1 MFMKNYLSL
10 ICFLFL
16 ASFISA
22 QNNAELRVM
31 TYNIRF
37 AGSADDE
44 ANNSWNS
51 RKDLVAEVIR
61 FNKAD
66 IFGLQEALH
75 SQIID
80 LKNSFPKYD
89 WVGVGREDG
98 KEGGEYSPIFFN
110 TEKYKLIRTSTFWL
124 SETPDSV
131 SKGWDAAFKR
141 VVTWAEFTSQS
152 SGQKFF
158 VFNTHFDHIGES
170 ARINS
175 AKLILK
181 KIKEIAGDNPTI
193 LIGDF
198 NTQSDSPPYSI
209 LTNGLDG
216 EIRFHLNDAET
227 VNSNIHYGSHI
238 TFNGFGNDI
247 KPGNK
252 IDFIFVNDK
261 VKVKEHGVISET
273 FDGKYPSD
281 HFPVIAEVEIEK

>member
-1 MFMKNYLSL
+1 MFMKNYWSL

-37 AGSADDE
+37 AGSVDDE

-75 SQIID
+75 SQIVDI
-80 LKNSFPKYD
+80 KNSFPKYN

-110 TEKYKLIRTSTFWL
+110 TEKYKLIHTSTFWL

-152 SGQKFF
+152 SGQKSF

-170 ARINS
+170 ARLNS

-209 LTNGLDG
+209 LTNGIDG
-216 EIRFHLNDAET
+216 EKRFYLNDAET

-247 KPGNK
+247 QPGNK

-281 HFPVIAEVEIEK
+281 HFPVIAEVEIE

>member
-1 MFMKNYLSL
+1 MKNYWSL

-75 SQIID
+75 SQIVDI
-80 LKNSFPKYD
+80 KNSFPKYN

-110 TEKYKLIRTSTFWL
+110 TEKYKLIHTSTFWL

-141 VVTWAEFTSQS
+141 VVTWSEFTFLS

-198 NTQSDSPPYSI
+198 NTKSDSPPYSI
-209 LTNGLDG
+209 LTNGIDG
-216 EIRFHLNDAET
+216 EKRFYLNDAET

-247 KPGNK
+247 QPGNK

-281 HFPVIAEVEIEK
+281 HFSVIAEVEIE

>member
-1 MFMKNYLSL
+1 MKNYLVV
-10 ICFLFL
+10 CFLFM

-22 QNNAELRVM
+22 QNNAELRIM

-37 AGSADDE
+37 AGSPDDE

-51 RKDLVAEVIR
+51 RKDLAAEVIR

-66 IFGLQEALH
+66 IFGLQEALL
-75 SQIID
+75 SQIVDI
-80 LKNSFPKYD
+80 KNSFPNYE

-98 KEGGEYSPIFFN
+98 KQGGEYSPLFFN
-110 TEKYKLIRTSTFWL
+110 TDKFNLLQSSTFWL

-141 VVTWAEFTSQS
+141 VVTWAEFACLNSEQR
-152 SGQKFF
+152 FF

-170 ARINS
+170 ARLNS

-193 LIGDF
+193 LTGDF

-209 LTNGLDG
+209 LTNGIDN
-216 EIRFHLNDAET
+216 EKKFFLNDAET
-227 VNSNIHYGSHI
+227 VNTNIHYGSHI
-238 TFNGFGNDI
+238 TFNGFGSDLQ
-247 KPGNK
+247 PGNK

-261 VKVKEHGVISET
+261 IKVNEHGVISET

-281 HFPVIAEVEIEK
+281 HFPVIVEVEIE

>member
-1 MFMKNYLSL
+1 MKNYLLLIYILILSSL
-10 ICFLFL
+10 LT
-16 ASFISA
+16 A
-22 QNNAELRVM
+22 QSNTELRVM

-44 ANNSWNS
+44 ATNSWNS
-51 RKDLVAEVIR
+51 RKDLAATVIR

-66 IFGLQEALH
+66 IFGLQEALL

-80 LKNSFPKYD
+80 LKNSFPGYD

-98 KEGGEYSPIFFN
+98 KEAGEYSPIFYN
-110 TEKYKLIRTSTFWL
+110 TEKCKLIRTSTFWL

-131 SKGWDAAFKR
+131 SKSWDAAFKR
-141 VVTWAEFTSQS
+141 VVTWAEFTLLNPDQI
-152 SGQKFF
+152 FF
-158 VFNTHFDHIGES
+158 IFNTHFDHIGET
-170 ARINS
+170 ARLNS

-181 KIKEIAGDNPTI
+181 EIKEIAGDNPTI
-193 LIGDF
+193 LTGDF
-198 NTQSDSPPYSI
+198 NAKSDSPPYLI

-216 EIRFHLNDAET
+216 ENRFFLSDAEK
-227 VNSNIHYGSHI
+227 VNRNIHYGSHI

-247 KPGNK
+247 QPGNK

-261 VKVKEHGVISET
+261 VKVKEHAVISET

-281 HFPVIAEVEIEK
+281 HFPVIAEIEIGK

>member
-1 MFMKNYLSL
+1 MFMKNYWSL

-141 VVTWAEFTSQS
+141 VVTWAEFTFLS

-181 KIKEIAGDNPTI
+181 KIKEISGDNPTI
-193 LIGDF
+193 LTGDF
-198 NTQSDSPPYSI
+198 NTKSDSPPYSI
-209 LTNGLDG
+209 LTNGIDG
-216 EIRFHLNDAET
+216 EKRFYLNDAET

-247 KPGNK
+247 QPDNK

-281 HFPVIAEVEIEK
+281 HFPVIAEVEIE

>member
-80 LKNSFPKYD
+80 LKNSFPNYD

-141 VVTWAEFTSQS
+141 VVTWAEFTFLS

-193 LIGDF
+193 LTGDF
-198 NTQSDSPPYSI
+198 NTKSDSPPYSI
-209 LTNGLDG
+209 LTNGIDG
-216 EIRFHLNDAET
+216 EKRFYLNDAET

-247 KPGNK
+247 QPGNK

-281 HFPVIAEVEIEK
+281 HFSVIAEVEIE

>member
-1 MFMKNYLSL
+1 MKNYLSL

-16 ASFISA
+16 TSFLSA

-75 SQIID
+75 SQIEDIN
-80 LKNSFPKYD
+80 NSFPKYN

-110 TEKYKLIRTSTFWL
+110 TEKFKLVHTSTFWL

-141 VVTWAEFTSQS
+141 VVTWAEFTFQS

-158 VFNTHFDHIGES
+158 VFNTHFDHIGET

-193 LIGDF
+193 LTGDF
-198 NTQSDSPPYSI
+198 NTKSDSPPYSI
-209 LTNGLDG
+209 LTNGLDS
-216 EIRFHLNDAET
+216 EKRYYLNDAEA

-247 KPGNK
+247 QPGNK

-261 VKVKEHGVISET
+261 VKVKEHGVLSET

-281 HFPVIAEVEIEK
+281 HFPVIVEVEIEK

>member
-1 MFMKNYLSL
+1 MKNYLLL

-16 ASFISA
+16 ASFLSA
-22 QNNAELRVM
+22 QNNDELRVM

-37 AGSADDE
+37 AGSPDDE
-44 ANNSWNS
+44 ANNSWKS

-75 SQIID
+75 SQIADIN
-80 LKNSFPKYD
+80 NSFPKYD

-110 TEKYKLIRTSTFWL
+110 TEKFKLVHTSTFWL

-131 SKGWDAAFKR
+131 SIGWDAAFKR
-141 VVTWAEFTSQS
+141 VVTWAEFTFQNNEK
-152 SGQKFF
+152 KFF
-158 VFNTHFDHIGES
+158 VFNTHFDHIGET
-170 ARINS
+170 ARLNS

-181 KIKEIAGDNPTI
+181 KIKEIAGDNPAI
-193 LIGDF
+193 LTGDF
-198 NTQSDSPPYSI
+198 NTQSDSPPYI
-209 LTNGLDG
+209 VLTNGLDG
-216 EIRFHLNDAET
+216 EKRFYLNDAET

-247 KPGNK
+247 QPGNK

-281 HFPVIAEVEIEK
+281 HFPVIAEVGIE

>member
-1 MFMKNYLSL
+1 MKNYLLL

-16 ASFISA
+16 ASSLSA

-75 SQIID
+75 SQIADIN
-80 LKNSFPKYD
+80 NSFPKYD

-98 KEGGEYSPIFFN
+98 REGGEYSPIFFN
-110 TEKYKLIRTSTFWL
+110 TEKFKLVHTSTFWL

-131 SKGWDAAFKR
+131 SIGWDAAFKR
-141 VVTWAEFTSQS
+141 VVTWAEFNFQNTEK
-152 SGQKFF
+152 KFF
-158 VFNTHFDHIGES
+158 VFNTHFDHIGET
-170 ARINS
+170 ARLNS

-181 KIKEIAGDNPTI
+181 MIKEIAGDNPAI
-193 LIGDF
+193 LTGDF
-198 NTQSDSPPYSI
+198 NAQSDSPPYSI
-209 LTNGLDG
+209 LTNGLDA
-216 EIRFHLNDAET
+216 EKRFYLTDAEA

-247 KPGNK
+247 QPGNK

-261 VKVKEHGVISET
+261 VNVKEHGVISET

-281 HFPVIAEVEIEK
+281 HFPVIAEVEIE

>member
-75 SQIID
+75 SQIADI
-80 LKNSFPKYD
+80 KNSFSKYD

-98 KEGGEYSPIFFN
+98 KEGGEYSPIFYN
-110 TEKYKLIRTSTFWL
+110 TEKYKLVHTSTFWL

-141 VVTWAEFTSQS
+141 VVTWAEFTFQS

-170 ARINS
+170 ARLSS

-193 LIGDF
+193 LTGDF
-198 NTQSDSPPYSI
+198 NTKSDSPPYSI
-209 LTNGLDG
+209 LTNGLDS
-216 EIRFHLNDAET
+216 EKRFFLNDAEK
-227 VNSNIHYGSHI
+227 VNRNIHYGAHI

-247 KPGNK
+247 QPGNK

-281 HFPVIAEVEIEK
+281 HFPVIAEVEIE

>member
-1 MFMKNYLSL
+1 MFMKNYWSL

-75 SQIID
+75 SQIVDI
-80 LKNSFPKYD
+80 KNSFPKYN

-110 TEKYKLIRTSTFWL
+110 TEKYKLIHTSTFWL

-141 VVTWAEFTSQS
+141 VVTWSEFTFLS

-170 ARINS
+170 ARIN
-175 AKLILK
+175 
-181 KIKEIAGDNPTI
+181 
-193 LIGDF
+193 
-198 NTQSDSPPYSI
+198 
-209 LTNGLDG
+209 
-216 EIRFHLNDAET
+216 
-227 VNSNIHYGSHI
+227 
-238 TFNGFGNDI
+238 
-247 KPGNK
+247 
-252 IDFIFVNDK
+252 
-261 VKVKEHGVISET
+261 
-273 FDGKYPSD
+273 
-281 HFPVIAEVEIEK
+281 

>member
-1 MFMKNYLSL
+1 MFMKNYWSL

-37 AGSADDE
+37 AGSVDDE

-75 SQIID
+75 SQIVDI
-80 LKNSFPKYD
+80 KNSFPKYN

-110 TEKYKLIRTSTFWL
+110 TEKYKLIHTSTFWL

-170 ARINS
+170 ARLNS

-281 HFPVIAEVEIEK
+281 HFSVIAEVEIE

>member
-1 MFMKNYLSL
+1 MFMKNYWSL

-75 SQIID
+75 SQIVDI
-80 LKNSFPKYD
+80 KNSFPKYN

-181 KIKEIAGDNPTI
+181 KIKEISGDNPTI
-193 LIGDF
+193 LTGDF
-198 NTQSDSPPYSI
+198 NTKSDSPPYSI
-209 LTNGLDG
+209 LTNGIDG
-216 EIRFHLNDAET
+216 EKRFHLNDAET

-247 KPGNK
+247 QPGNK

-281 HFPVIAEVEIEK
+281 HFPVIAEVEIE